1 MFLKVKRFKHIED
14 LLAEAN
20 LIRIGSG
27 EPDVDTGTDTSQ
39 YKQTAED
46 LRQWDIFL
54 DSMIDK
60 AINADAWKEEDIV
73 KSKSNVEEYLDY
85 CKKRLIRI
93 TELIKET
100 LKIGRAHV

>member
-14 LLAEAN
+14 LLTEAN
-20 LIRIGSG
+20 LIQIGSG
-27 EPDVDTGTDTSQ
+27 EPNTDTGTDISQ

-60 AINADAWKEEDIV
+60 AINADE
-73 KSKSNVEEYLDY
+73 
-85 CKKRLIRI
+85 
-93 TELIKET
+93 
-100 LKIGRAHV
+100 IGRAHV